1 MSRRAVLTALLA
13 LPLLHACGE
22 KPMLG
27 QEDPIMKPKRLQKP
41 IDAIAIRARPAT
53 LGVAVEDLTTRQQWV
68 FNGDRKFPLG
78 TAARVP
84 ILAAVMAEASAGR
97 LPPET
102 ALPVRDVDLSPP
114 PSSVTDA
121 WPDRQ
126 VWTAADLEVLALH
139 GDATALDLLT
149 KRIGGPGAVNGW
161 LDVQRIE
168 GVSVDRYQRQVL
180 TETLGLASFRAD
192 WRTQASWNKA
202 IAAVPT
208 ERRARAGREHQSDPR
223 DTATPVG
230 MLRVLEAFMQRELG
244 LAPDAD
250 RLLGHD
256 PGYLAQALPKGAR
269 IAQAA
274 GSARADQ
281 GFTPSSHALAVVE
294 LKGGRRIAFVVF
306 LTGSTLDEPA
316 RRKII
321 AEVGRA
327 VLNEF

>member
-41 IDAIAIRARPAT
+41 IEAIAIRAQPAM

-68 FNGDRKFPLG
+68 FNGDHQFPLG
-78 TAARVP
+78 AAARVP
-84 ILAAVMAEASAGR
+84 ILAAVMAEAAANR

-102 ALPVRDVDLSPP
+102 TLPVRDVDLSPP
-114 PSSVTDA
+114 PSAVTDA

-126 VWTAADLEVLALH
+126 VWTAADLEVLAQH

-161 LDVQRIE
+161 LDVKRIE
-168 GVSVDRYQRQVL
+168 GISVDRYQRQVR

-192 WRTQASWNKA
+192 WRTQDGWNKA
-202 IAAVPT
+202 IAAVPPAQ
-208 ERRARAGREHQSDPR
+208 RARAGREHQSDPR

-230 MLRVLEAFMQRELG
+230 MLRLLEAFMQRELG
-244 LAPDAD
+244 VAPDAD

-256 PGYLAQALPKGAR
+256 PGYLAQVLPKGAR

-294 LKGGRRIAFVVF
+294 LKGGRRIAFAVF

-316 RRKII
+316 RQKII